1 LFKQTCL
8 QKYIDKLNKILSYF
22 LFLIITGSIVVGI
35 YLVFFAFLGK
45 EVSWQTLVP
54 LHFLLL
60 DISNIT
66 SVQFNLGIIFISFW
80 LVYLIVYFI
89 CASKPVPLFNNSKDE
104 RSSKHNFKILD
115 LNPSNSLYIAIQ
127 WFSGYFLLSVVIDL
141 VQQLFGIHIGNP
153 LVANP
158 LLSFFNLTISPLN
171 EEILFRVIFL
181 GIPLSLIFFS
191 FKNSFISC
199 LTHPSKN
206 LSVKSNLGKNVV
218 LLFIFAN
225 SVFFGLS
232 HVVFG
237 GNYEVGK
244 ITQASLGGL
253 FLGWL
258 YYRYGLGTSIIF
270 HWISNYVLF
279 SYGLLGFLFF
289 NSSWTEESNNYFLMP
304 ISVAFI
310 ILGFLFLY
318 KNSRKFLERL
328 SKIKKEIT

>member
-1 LFKQTCL
+1 MFRQTCI

-45 EVSWQTLVP
+45 EVTWQTLVP

-66 SVQFNLGIIFISFW
+66 SVQFTLGTIFISFW
-80 LVYLIVYFI
+80 LVYLIVYFV
-89 CASKPVPLFNNSKDE
+89 CALKPVPLFDNSKDE
-104 RSSKHNFKILD
+104 RSSKHNFRILD
-115 LNPSNSLYIAIQ
+115 FNPSNSLYIAIQ
-127 WFSGYFLLSVVIDL
+127 WFSGYFLLSIVIDL

-171 EEILFRVIFL
+171 EEIIFRVILL

-199 LTHPSKN
+199 LAHPSKN
-206 LSVKSNLGKNVV
+206 LSVKSNQGKNVV
-218 LLFIFAN
+218 LLIIFAN
-225 SVFFGLS
+225 SLFFGLS

-279 SYGLLGFLFF
+279 SYGLMGFLFF

-304 ISVAFI
+304 ISVSFI
-310 ILGFLFLY
+310 ILGFLFVY
-318 KNSRKFLERL
+318 KYSKKILERL